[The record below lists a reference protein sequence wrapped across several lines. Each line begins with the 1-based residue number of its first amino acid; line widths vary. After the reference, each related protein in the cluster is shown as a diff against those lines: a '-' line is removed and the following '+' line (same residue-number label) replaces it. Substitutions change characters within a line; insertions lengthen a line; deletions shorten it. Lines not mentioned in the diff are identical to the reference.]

1 MLSLLCEGSQ
11 SFLAQNWPILAI
23 IGILIIFMVFGS
35 IRRKKYDSQVQD
47 LLSNIKIGDK
57 VKTYSGFYGTVVSIR
72 ETTDGK
78 VVLIEMGEGAKKGYV
93 EMDINAIMCL
103 DKKTDVVYD
112 SNGNVVMPETET
124 AEEKAEE
131 HVSVADKLREK
142 KAKKQEEK
150 DTKQEEEK
158 QQETNEDKEEDKQT
172 EENK

>member
-1 MLSLLCEGSQ
+1 MLSLLCDGNQ
-11 SFLAQNWPILAI
+11 SFLAANWPILAI
-23 IGILIIFMVFGS
+23 IGVLILFMIFGS
-35 IRRKKYDSQVQD
+35 IRRKKYDTQVQD

-78 VVLIEMGEGAKKGYV
+78 VVLIEMGEGNKKGYV

-103 DKKTDVVYD
+103 DKKEDVVYD
-112 SNGNVVMPETET
+112 SNGNVVMPESQQTEAK

-142 KAKKQEEK
+142 KAKKQEEEQEAK
-150 DTKQEEEK
+150 TEGKEETKSEEEK
-158 QQETNEDKEEDKQT
+158 
-172 EENK
+172 